1 MGLRKLFKKITRPIS
16 KVLDKIVPNEIKPA
30 LPYLAAFAPMMM
42 PTTGFMGSMMGRA
55 LLSGGANAA
64 AQLAQEGNEGDLNY
78 LSTLMAGGIGALS
91 APRASEKL
99 RGMRYGQG
107 TEGTQ
112 MIQTGPN
119 SPMMVDPNPTAYL
132 DTSANTLMQNAAN
145 TGLGAL
151 EGSAK
156 YLNTSRDLL
165 GKGGVKPGLNLA
177 TLKAAAP
184 AISQGTGDLMYQE
197 GVNAERDY
205 QRELDE
211 YNATEGAN
219 DVGRSLAIRS
229 AMERAGHDE
238 DVILETLLSL
248 GLKNGGRVGLRF
260 GGEPATEV
268 DFINMREVV
277 ENVNGDQVE
286 EQENIEV
293 ASASNRVAQ
302 LKQQIAEGVNV
313 EESMAELFQR
323 FKINMYNQKANGGM
337 MNALPKGMEADYRGG
352 GFIPIGS
359 KERADDVPARV
370 SKNEFVMTADAVKA
384 AGGGSVNKGAQRMYN
399 LMNNLEARA

>member
-1 MGLRKLFKKITRPIS
+1 
-16 KVLDKIVPNEIKPA
+16 
-30 LPYLAAFAPMMM
+30 
-42 PTTGFMGSMMGRA
+42 
-55 LLSGGANAA
+55 
-64 AQLAQEGNEGDLNY
+64 
-78 LSTLMAGGIGALS
+78 
-91 APRASEKL
+91 
-99 RGMRYGQG
+99 
-107 TEGTQ
+107 

-132 DTSANTLMQNAAN
+132 DTSANTFMQNAAN

-184 AISQGTGDLMYQE
+184 AISQGTGDIMYQE
-197 GVNAERDY
+197 GVNANRDY

-219 DVGRSLAIRS
+219 DVGRALAIRS

-260 GGEPATEV
+260 GGKPATEV

>member
-1 MGLRKLFKKITRPIS
+1 
-16 KVLDKIVPNEIKPA
+16 
-30 LPYLAAFAPMMM
+30 
-42 PTTGFMGSMMGRA
+42 
-55 LLSGGANAA
+55 
-64 AQLAQEGNEGDLNY
+64 
-78 LSTLMAGGIGALS
+78 
-91 APRASEKL
+91 
-99 RGMRYGQG
+99 
-107 TEGTQ
+107 
-112 MIQTGPN
+112 
-119 SPMMVDPNPTAYL
+119 
-132 DTSANTLMQNAAN
+132 
-145 TGLGAL
+145 
-151 EGSAK
+151 
-156 YLNTSRDLL
+156 
-165 GKGGVKPGLNLA
+165 LA

-184 AISQGTGDLMYQE
+184 VISQGTGDIMYQE
-197 GVNAERDY
+197 GVNANRDY

-219 DVGRSLAIRS
+219 DVGRALAIRS

-260 GGEPATEV
+260 GGKPATEV